1 MEKFERCF
9 RSHQIC
15 SGWSLTKNR
24 CTKVGYILT
33 TPDYVDEKKVK
44 SMLSD
49 VPGYIG
55 YMIIAEIYQGK
66 EFYFSST
73 LGDKELLS
81 WVVNTFR
88 LEHTARVRKKK
99 ETRKVGQ
106 YTLDGKLVKVWESC
120 NEIVKETG
128 WSQSHI
134 CNAIAGRVAKAH
146 DYVWKYLDDEVE

>member
-9 RSHQIC
+9 RTHQIC

-33 TPDYVDEKKVK
+33 TPDYVDEKTVK

-49 VPGYIG
+49 VQGFIGYI
-55 YMIIAEIYQGK
+55 IVNEIFQGK

-73 LGDKELLS
+73 LDDKELLS

-120 NEIVKETG
+120 NEIVKDTG

-146 DYVWKYLDDEVE
+146 GYTWRYLDDEVE